1 MLGYTNRRVV
11 PRMLRTIVLPE
22 VNQDAYDQKEETE
35 SSDSKDE
42 EEEEEMEENPQIE
55 DVSKQKW

>member
-11 PRMLRTIVLPE
+11 PRRTIVLPE

-35 SSDSKDE
+35 SSDSEDE
-42 EEEEEMEENPQIE
+42 EEEEKIEENPQIE
-55 DVSKQKW
+55 DVSKQK